1 MDHEYPLQTT
11 MPPWRTRYRVSG
23 GILSVGFSHYSL
35 DVPCDFANFVD
46 HLMFHL
52 CMSAYDD
59 VY

>member
-1 MDHEYPLQTT
+1 M
-11 MPPWRTRYRVSG
+11 VSG
-23 GILSVGFSHYSL
+23 GVIFAGFSHYSP

-59 VY
+59 VYQGFDHLASPLGHYPICP